1 MVRNRAPGAALV
13 HDPASVLDTLHGRA
27 VPDPY
32 RWLETADSPETVDWI
47 EERGREYEREA
58 AEWPLRRRLAERIRA
73 LVDTDLWT
81 PPVLRPGRVFTTLR
95 PAGAEHPRLI
105 VFDDD
110 GDGSPRTVFD
120 PAEHDPSG
128 RTTLDAW
135 EPDPTG
141 RLIAL
146 QTSSGGVERGGLRVL
161 RTDTGAEVGPA
172 VPGVRY
178 SHVAWLPGEGPAFCY
193 VRRDGLQGVRG
204 VWLRRVADGAETL
217 VHACTAPDTVPGV
230 RVLGGRWLLVTESH
244 GTGHRT
250 DLWLADLGER
260 PSRTRG
266 PRLSAVQV
274 GEDGETEARLGP
286 DGLLYLRTTLRAPHR
301 RICAVSPHEPGV
313 GHWREV
319 VAEGPGA
326 TLDAF
331 TPCSGPEGP
340 ALFVARTRL
349 GISEAAVHDART
361 GARLYAVDLPGEGMV
376 STPEAAPDG
385 TVHFGYADVAAQQR
399 VLALPPGDPAPRPWP
414 TRPPSPAAADTFG
427 PGGIGG
433 IGTAGH
439 GPHTSDGI
447 GGIGK
452 ARRESR
458 EPDGLGGASKAGHS
472 PHESEGLG
480 GIGTARHE
488 SHEPEGLGGPHGA
501 DEHGSAPSVGRA
513 VLWCRSQDGTHV
525 PISVFSLREHPC
537 SEAAPEPPPEPGPTI
552 LHAYGG
558 FGRPRQFGFSAT
570 VLAWLQAGGRYA
582 VAHVRG
588 GGDAGRDWHLRGSG
602 RHKPR
607 AVQDLVAAA
616 DALVDANLCARH
628 QLCLSGGSAG
638 GLLVLAAATARPDLC
653 EAVIASAPLADMA
666 RFERLGLGRMWT
678 REFGTAA
685 DPDDF
690 AALMSYSPYHRV
702 LDRAVHSPSHRYPS
716 ILLTGFAGDTRTGAA
731 HPRKMC
737 AALLAAARHEGR
749 PPVLLRYERDVGH
762 GPRAVSRAIGLAADA
777 HAFAAQRTGLLP
789 R

>member
-1 MVRNRAPGAALV
+1 MRNRAPGAALV

-32 RWLETADSPETVDWI
+32 RWLENADSPETVNWI
-47 EERGREYEREA
+47 EERGREYERDA
-58 AEWPLRRRLAERIRA
+58 ATWPLRRRLAERIRA

-81 PPVLRPGRVFTTLR
+81 APVVRPGRVFTTLR
-95 PAGAEHPRLI
+95 PAGAEHPRLV

-110 GDGSPRTVFD
+110 TPGPPRTVFD
-120 PAEHDPSG
+120 PAAHDPSG

-135 EPDPTG
+135 EPDPDG
-141 RLIAL
+141 RLVAL

-161 RTDTGAEVGPA
+161 RADSGAQVGPA
-172 VPGVRY
+172 VTGVRY
-178 SHVAWLPGEGPAFCY
+178 SHVAWLPGESPAFCY
-193 VRRDGLQGVRG
+193 VRRDGAQGVRG

-230 RVLGGRWLLVTESH
+230 RVLGGRRLLVTESH

-250 DLWLADLGER
+250 DLWLADLGDR
-260 PSRTRG
+260 PSRTHG
-266 PRLSAVQV
+266 PRLTPVQV

-313 GHWREV
+313 EHWREI
-319 VAEGPGA
+319 VAEDPGA

-331 TPCSGPEGP
+331 TPCAGPDGP

-376 STPEAAPDG
+376 STPGDAPDG
-385 TVHFGYADVAAQQR
+385 TVYFGYADVAVQQR
-399 VLALPPGDPAPRPWP
+399 VLSLAPGDPVPRPWP
-414 TRPPSPAAADTFG
+414 VDRSSPAITAQDGTPGADRG
-427 PGGIGG
+427 E
-433 IGTAGH
+433 
-439 GPHTSDGI
+439 HTSR
-447 GGIGK
+447 
-452 ARRESR
+452 A
-458 EPDGLGGASKAGHS
+458 PGASGRADSAAH
-472 PHESEGLG
+472 
-480 GIGTARHE
+480 AQNA
-488 SHEPEGLGGPHGA
+488 PHGSDA
-501 DEHGSAPSVGRA
+501 AAYTPHAPNETRRAGAEAHGRSVRRT
-513 VLWCRSQDGTHV
+513 VLWCRSQDGTRV
-525 PISVFSLREHPC
+525 PISVFTLREH
-537 SEAAPEPPPEPGPTI
+537 SGAAPEQPPVPGPTI

-570 VLAWLQAGGRYA
+570 VLAWLQTGGRYA

-602 RHKPR
+602 RDKPR

-616 DALVDANLCARH
+616 DALVGAGVCARH

-638 GLLVLAAATARPDLC
+638 GLLVLAAAAARPDLC

-702 LDRAVHSPSHRYPS
+702 LDRAVHAPGHRYPD

-737 AALLAAARHEGR
+737 AALLAAARHDGR

-762 GPRAVSRAIGLAADA
+762 GPRAVSRAVGLAADA

>member
-1 MVRNRAPGAALV
+1 MVRNRAPGAALA
-13 HDPASVLDTLHGRA
+13 HDPSSVLDTLHGRP

-32 RWLETADSPETVDWI
+32 RWLEDADSPETVAWI
-47 EERGREYEREA
+47 AERGREYEREA
-58 AEWPLRRRLAERIRA
+58 AAWPLRRSLAARIRA

-81 PPVLRPGRVFTTLR
+81 PPVVRPGRVFTTLR
-95 PAGAEHPRLI
+95 PAGAEHPRLV

-110 GDGSPRTVFD
+110 GQGPPRTVFD
-120 PAEHDPSG
+120 PAAHDPSG

-135 EPDPTG
+135 EPDPDG
-141 RLIAL
+141 RLVAL

-161 RTDTGAEVGPA
+161 RVDTGAEAGPA
-172 VPGVRY
+172 VTGVRY
-178 SHVAWLPGEGPAFCY
+178 SHVAWLPGGEPAFAY
-193 VRRDGLQGVRG
+193 VRRDGAQGIRG

-217 VHACTAPDTVPGV
+217 VHSCTAPDTVPGV

-250 DLWLADLGER
+250 DLWLGDLDDRPAAD
-260 PSRTRG
+260 G
-266 PRLSAVQV
+266 PRLRPVQV
-274 GEDGETEARLGP
+274 GSENETEARLGP
-286 DGLLYLRTTLRAPHR
+286 DGLLYLRTTLGAPLR

-319 VAEGPGA
+319 VPEDPGA

-331 TPCSGPEGP
+331 TPCSGPGGP

-361 GARLYAVDLPGEGMV
+361 GARLHAVDLPGEGMV
-376 STPEAAPDG
+376 SAPDAAPDG
-385 TVHFGYADVAAQQR
+385 RVHFGYADVATQQR
-399 VLALPPGDPAPRPWP
+399 VLSLTPGDPVPRAWPVHPSAPSARTAEPGP
-414 TRPPSPAAADTFG
+414 STRPAEAAYGSERSGAARPVHSPA
-427 PGGIGG
+427 
-433 IGTAGH
+433 
-439 GPHTSDGI
+439 
-447 GGIGK
+447 
-452 ARRESR
+452 
-458 EPDGLGGASKAGHS
+458 EPDGTGGTDVAV
-472 PHESEGLG
+472 
-480 GIGTARHE
+480 
-488 SHEPEGLGGPHGA
+488 
-501 DEHGSAPSVGRA
+501 PSVRRT
-513 VLWCRSQDGTHV
+513 VLWCRSQDGTRV
-525 PISVFSLREHPC
+525 PITVFTLSEHSRPG
-537 SEAAPEPPPEPGPTI
+537 AAPALPEPPSAPGPTI

-602 RHKPR
+602 RDKPR

-616 DALVDANLCARH
+616 DALVDARVCERR

-638 GLLVLAAATARPDLC
+638 GLLVLAAAAARPDLC

-690 AALMSYSPYHRV
+690 AALLSYSPYHRV
-702 LDRAVHSPSHRYPS
+702 LDRAVHSPGHRYPGV
-716 ILLTGFAGDTRTGAA
+716 LLTGFAGDTRTGAA

-737 AALLAAARHEGR
+737 AALLAAARDQGR
-749 PPVLLRYERDVGH
+749 PPALLRYERDVGH

-777 HAFAAQRTGLLP
+777 HAFAAQRTGLRP